1 MNSIPKTPAASIESQ
16 YNIGSPYVVLT
27 SDMEIVDGTKDFTPD
42 PKTIL
47 LSVDNGSLI
56 SFSEKFDPNSSSEA
70 PHSIVLKFLD
80 EEGTFIP
87 RLFQNS
93 ILNKYK
99 TFLDKVAE
107 TVGSDEY
114 KAKVMAVG
122 EKRALP
128 TLDVDGTGFD
138 WFEASKDL
146 LNSSQN
152 NNTNDA
158 NRTATSTTIPKFEET
173 NAEREKREAD
183 EDIGVDLNEV
193 YSDSVLSHLDLFVT
207 YGYGHDSDNKA
218 PYRKF
223 RITRF
228 VVVQDD
234 TGNSQVSLTLVPSG
248 PQAEQ
253 ELTEE
258 KTVVSSNAKTRANS
272 GTLITVP
279 IAKAAISNYDAASQA
294 RLNRGNNGV
303 EIPDSHYFRLGTVNN
318 FELDNTECIL
328 NCLENLFQRVLLDAS
343 TDKRRER
350 PYVFLSP
357 RLIPAMKKKSE
368 EYAST
373 KLFFQGYGDYTK
385 NILTKI
391 IGYKELLSRCG
402 IEFVSEILPSDKSVR
417 RYVRSGGK
425 RNGGRNQYLPIE
437 TLSMGLSYD
446 PTKYPTCI
454 DYIYSV
460 IKRLYEECDLPIGMF
475 AGSRPVDLSN
485 KDHALAFVKA
495 SHTEEEDKLWSDD
508 YLIELKGSNKI
519 ERDDKNTYGSN
530 FKIDE
535 TYQTSGFYNL
545 YVLTDHEIGTGL
557 ITALPPSFQSKVV
570 KEYVKQVKEISKD
583 SAEQYCNVNKFLE
596 NIQDYINS
604 LKNIYPDI
612 EKGNKINDLPD
623 EFAIRQ
629 LGIVESVLETIP
641 KFVFNLQHSNVH
653 SVIFEENNE
662 ALAQLSK
669 TFQILSKKIR
679 QSYSEVIFG
688 GDGPQT
694 VEFDEDLFDELILKA
709 VLSGDESNANI
720 RTLLKSLAIE
730 TGQEYTE
737 NSNLIQ
743 FYEQIKEVIKTAI
756 EQSNYTTELEISYAS
771 MAAYLYFLQSMSNTI
786 SLAQISTH
794 PNFSKVAPR
803 WIKQPALF
811 LHRNLAFRDSIRQST
826 QSYVSGI
833 YLIIGYEH
841 VITSSECYSKF
852 NLMRLAS
859 ASDEFN
865 KLTPKG
871 EETQE

>member
-1 MNSIPKTPAASIESQ
+1 MNNIPKTPAASIESQ

-47 LSVDNGSLI
+47 LSVDKGSLI

-93 ILNKYK
+93 VLNKYK

-107 TVGSDEY
+107 TVGREDY
-114 KAKVMAVG
+114 KAFIKSPA
-122 EKRALP
+122 EKKIEDLEIVLSQFDLP
-128 TLDVDGTGFD
+128 SADPADDLPKNPETTPP
-138 WFEASKDL
+138 SKPPTDATKL
-146 LNSSQN
+146 FKERLQK
-152 NNTNDA
+152 NDA
-158 NRTATSTTIPKFEET
+158 VS
-173 NAEREKREAD
+173 
-183 EDIGVDLNEV
+183 VYDLDKLYN
-193 YSDSVLSHLDLFVT
+193 DSVLSHLDLFVT

-234 TGNSQVSLTLVPSG
+234 TGNSQVSLTMVPSG

-258 KTVVSSNAKTRANS
+258 ETAVPSNAKTRANA

-279 IAKAAISNYDAASQA
+279 IAKAAIVPYNEA
-294 RLNRGNNGV
+294 RQSRIKLNNNGQ
-303 EIPDSHYFRLGTVNN
+303 EIPDSQHFRLGMVNN
-318 FELDNTECIL
+318 FEWENTECIL

-357 RLIPAMKKKSE
+357 RLIPAIKKKAA

-373 KLFFQGYGDYTK
+373 QLFFQGYGDQTK
-385 NILTKI
+385 STFHKI

-402 IEFVSEILPSDKSVR
+402 IEFVSEILPSDKKVLK
-417 RYVRSGGK
+417 YVKGGGSSGG
-425 RNGGRNQYLPIE
+425 GGNRRLPIE

-446 PTKYPTCI
+446 PTKYPNCI

-460 IKRLYEECDLPIGMF
+460 IRRLYDECDLPIGMY
-475 AGSRPVDLSN
+475 AASRPVDLSN

-535 TYQTSGFYNL
+535 TYQTSGFYNV

-570 KEYVKQVKEISKD
+570 KEYVKQVKQISKD
-583 SAEQYCNVNKFLE
+583 SAEQYCNVNKFIS
-596 NIQDYINS
+596 NIEDYINS

-669 TFQILSKKIR
+669 TFQILSTKIR
-679 QSYSEVIFG
+679 QSYSEVVFG
-688 GDGPQT
+688 GDGPEKL
-694 VEFDEDLFDELILKA
+694 EFDEELFDEIVVKA
-709 VLSGDESNANI
+709 ILSGEESNANI
-720 RTLLKSLAIE
+720 RTLLKSLATE

-737 NSNLIQ
+737 NSDLIEL
-743 FYEQIKEVIKTAI
+743 YDQIKETIKEAI

-811 LHRNLAFRDSIRQST
+811 LHRNLAFRDSIRQPT